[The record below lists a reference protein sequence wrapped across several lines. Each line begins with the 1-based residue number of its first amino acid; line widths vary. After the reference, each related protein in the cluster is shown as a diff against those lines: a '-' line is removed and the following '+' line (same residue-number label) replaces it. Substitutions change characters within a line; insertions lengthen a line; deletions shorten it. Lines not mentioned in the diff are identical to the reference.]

1 MQTTGACFERS
12 ASMSVEVNA
21 IVQFNLDFFS
31 SHRALELLN
40 KTPHHWHWLWNPHN
54 ILHFNPISD
63 VQGIEA
69 ETNVNSSS
77 EKVKSDYRPENH
89 KHEFYEKEIFVT
101 GESGVDIQKQS
112 IRFCR
117 PDPATTDE
125 EKRVINKTISDCKNI
140 SGIAN
145 LIADP
150 LNPDLPSRSKEPEN
164 DKRQVP
170 EVYVLR
176 LIIMDQYHCR
186 RCGNILTR
194 DEDHPC
200 FFHKKFDY
208 MYFLQ
213 RPVESDKNS
222 DEENVIRNALSDNN
236 NVSGTAN
243 STVNPD
249 LQQGTNEP
257 KNDQTQVSEGVNDEH
272 ISPEGL
278 SESHCKKDKMLIDVK
293 KPTSSKE
300 EDNAVAGPS
309 GMCSRQKKFPCS
321 LCPKEFKKE
330 AYLVKHYRMHTGET
344 PHVQTDQPILNLK

>member
-1 MQTTGACFERS
+1 
-12 ASMSVEVNA
+12 
-21 IVQFNLDFFS
+21 
-31 SHRALELLN
+31 
-40 KTPHHWHWLWNPHN
+40 
-54 ILHFNPISD
+54 
-63 VQGIEA
+63 
-69 ETNVNSSS
+69 
-77 EKVKSDYRPENH
+77 
-89 KHEFYEKEIFVT
+89 
-101 GESGVDIQKQS
+101 
-112 IRFCR
+112 
-117 PDPATTDE
+117 
-125 EKRVINKTISDCKNI
+125 
-140 SGIAN
+140 
-145 LIADP
+145 
-150 LNPDLPSRSKEPEN
+150 
-164 DKRQVP
+164 
-170 EVYVLR
+170 
-176 LIIMDQYHCR
+176 MDQYHCR

-344 PHVQTDQPILNLK
+344 PHVCDICGKRCNKKSQLITHYRTHTGDKPFVCDVCNRGFALKSNLKVHVRTHTGEKPYKCPACEKSFTNSSDCKRHHKKKHG